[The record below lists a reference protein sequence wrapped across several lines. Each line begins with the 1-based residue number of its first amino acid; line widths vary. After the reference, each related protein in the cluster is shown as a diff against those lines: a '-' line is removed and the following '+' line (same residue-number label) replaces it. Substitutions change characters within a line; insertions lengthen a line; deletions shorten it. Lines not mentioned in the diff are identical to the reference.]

1 MTSPDPTPRSTNGSE
16 DAAISAKEKLRPET
30 SARARFARLT
40 RVFPST
46 AAGNQLVLVALVD
59 SFGTGIFLSGSV
71 VFLTQVAGLTA
82 AQIGLGLSAA
92 GIVGLISTVPIGL
105 VADRVGTRK
114 VLVALQVWRAAWFVA
129 YAFTASF
136 PFFFIVAC
144 MLAMAEKA
152 TGPLNQAVVGAA
164 VGDNDRVRTMALV
177 RVVRNVG
184 FSLGALAGTTLVAL
198 GSHAG
203 FRGIVLTNAA
213 SFLLAGVL
221 LARIPLLNSTASARR
236 NGPWHSLASLRDG
249 RYLALTALNAIV
261 VMHMT
266 LLAVG
271 IPLWIVMHTSA
282 PPALAGLIIL
292 VNTVLVVLLQVRA
305 SSGCDDITVASGRM
319 RWAAG
324 ALAGC
329 CLLLELSSGTTP
341 VVATSLILV
350 AVVLLTGAEMWQ
362 AAGSWGISYELAPSD
377 RRSEYLSVFSLGTTL
392 QSIIGPVLLTAL
404 VVPHTT
410 VGWLGLGLLFVVTGL
425 VLPAVAAPRRQPA

>member
-1 MTSPDPTPRSTNGSE
+1 MTNPNHAPRATNGSE
-16 DAAISAKEKLRPET
+16 DDDVGAEGEARPDT
-30 SARARFARLT
+30 SVRARFARVA

-46 AAGNQLVLVALVD
+46 AAGNRLVLVALVD
-59 SFGTGIFLSGSV
+59 SFGTGIFLAGSV
-71 VFLTQVAGLTA
+71 VFLTRVAGLTA

-92 GIVGLISTVPIGL
+92 GIVGLISTVPIGI
-105 VADRVGTRK
+105 VADRAGARK

-129 YAFTASF
+129 YAYTASF
-136 PFFFIVAC
+136 AFFVVVAC
-144 MLAMAEKA
+144 MLSMAEKA

-164 VGDNDRVRTMALV
+164 VGDDDRVRTMALV

-198 GSHAG
+198 DSHAG

-221 LARIPLLNSTASARR
+221 LARIPLLNPAAGARR

-249 RYLALTALNAIV
+249 RYLALTALNGVV

-266 LLAVG
+266 LLSVG

-282 PPALAGLIIL
+282 PPPLTGLIIL
-292 VNTVLVVLLQVRA
+292 VNTVLVVLLQIRA
-305 SSGCDDITVASGRM
+305 SRGCDDITVASGRM

-329 CLLLELSSGTTP
+329 CLLLGLSSGTTS
-341 VVATSLILV
+341 VVATGLV
-350 AVVLLTGAEMWQ
+350 LAAVVLLTAAEMWQ
-362 AAGSWGISYELAPSD
+362 AAGSWGISYELAPPD
-377 RRSEYLSVFSLGTTL
+377 RRGEYLSVFSLGTTL
-392 QSIIGPVLLTAL
+392 QSIVGPVLLTAL
-404 VVPHTT
+404 VVPHAT
-410 VGWLGLGLLFVVTGL
+410 VGWLGLGLLFLATGL
-425 VLPAVAAPRRQPA
+425 VVPAVAAPRGKPA